1 MLKIPRG
8 HPLRLLTALGL
19 VAGTLLNGVLAAPA
33 QAAVTFTKDASPA
46 DPAPGQNVTYTLRY
60 TCSVS
65 DCVNPVITDQLP
77 PEVEFVGW
85 TPDAS
90 TVDVDGSTVPA
101 AGSRGQTMTIKLKD
115 LTPGTTATATVVVK
129 YPNFSTANG
138 TQAVNSATLT
148 ADGEPPITDT
158 ATTTAVVEPKYT
170 VTKGVQTSSQDGRSV
185 TYQFSA
191 CSTDKVPNV
200 DLDTSRLVDVLPPGA
215 VVDTSRSPGWS
226 KVPGTENTWEFD
238 NGAFRSGNGQA
249 GCRTPG
255 VLVVNFPEA
264 DFPTGTTAD
273 NSVTLKGDPLGPD
286 PERDLSDATA
296 TSPVFQD
303 PATGVQVTTSK
314 SWVDRIVSGDLASF
328 SLFATNLAGPAT
340 SLVMTDPGAGT
351 TDGLYNWIHP
361 QSIQLSPWTPKAV
374 GMTLEYRL
382 NGDPAWLAF
391 TPGTAFDG
399 ASARRIMVREGEA
412 SDPADD
418 VLGIPAGRWLD
429 GLRFSWTGPI
439 PTGWSPGNSVQV
451 TGQVLYRGHDG
462 RPAPQPLTNC
472 VDTVATDGTD
482 TARANAC
489 ASLTVTDA
497 TNLGAAKTTVS
508 GAVVAPGAT
517 STFQV
522 IPYNRTGREL
532 DRPLVLY
539 DLLPPGVVYVDGSVR
554 PDPAWSEAKAPAE
567 VAVLPG
573 KDGRQLLR
581 MTWPAGAPDMT
592 YLHDDRAYRVLF
604 DAMIAGSAQ
613 PGTLTNDIY
622 VTVDQPTVPVACFYN
637 GTSTGVPDTDD
648 LNQNGDT
655 TETLCPASS
664 QVEIQVPAVLRA
676 FKEVKGDQDTDY
688 GSSGT
693 TSPGGTVSYRM
704 TVRNDSADP
713 VTEFT
718 AYDRL
723 PTPGDGYVLRPETPR
738 GSAWTPSLTEPIT
751 SSDPT
756 VVVEY
761 TTDAEPC
768 RPASLPSVP
777 AAACNEA
784 AAWSTAFPGPGAA
797 TWFRIRRPGALAP
810 GGVFTLTWPMVASYD
825 ADENA
830 FAWNSFAYTATDHT
844 GQPLLPAEPAKV
856 GVGVHWPAVP
866 DNSLGDFVWS
876 DLNRNGLQDAG
887 EPGVAGVTAYLLDGT
902 GREVRDKTGKPVAS
916 TSDAAGAYLFSRLP
930 NGSYQVRFDLA
941 TLPAGATVTQQD
953 AVRRTAASPEDSDAD
968 PATGLTPV
976 VELTGGTQQLNID
989 LGLIRPV
996 EPTPPP
1002 TPDPSPDPSPSPDP
1016 TPAPTVTPK
1025 PVPSPSPTHPLPD
1038 TGTGPAAPL
1047 GALAALLVAAGLLLI
1062 ATRHRGRHG

>member
-1 MLKIPRG
+1 MLTIPRG

-19 VAGTLLNGVLAAPA
+19 VAGTLLNGMVAAPSA
-33 QAAVTFTKDASPA
+33 QAAVTFTKDVSPA
-46 DPAPGQNVTYTLRY
+46 SPAPGQNVTYTLRY
-60 TCSVS
+60 TCSVT
-65 DCVNPVITDQLP
+65 DCTNPVITDQLP

-101 AGSRGQTMTIKLKD
+101 AGSKGQTMTIKLKD

-129 YPNFSTANG
+129 YPNFTTANG

-148 ADGEPPITDT
+148 ADGETPITDT
-158 ATTTAVVEPKYT
+158 ATTTAVVQPQYK
-170 VTKGVQTSSQDGRSV
+170 VTKGVQTASQDGRSV

-200 DLDTSRLVDVLPPGA
+200 DLDTSKLVDVLPAGA
-215 VVDTSRSPGWS
+215 VVDTSRSPGWT
-226 KVPGTENTWEFD
+226 KVAGTDNTWEFD
-238 NGAFRSGNGQA
+238 IGAFRAGNGQA
-249 GCRTPG
+249 GCRNPG
-255 VLVVNFPEA
+255 ALVVEFPQP

-273 NSVTLKGDPLGPD
+273 NTVTLKGDPLGPD
-286 PERDLSDATA
+286 PEVDLSSATA
-296 TSPVFQD
+296 TSPTFQD
-303 PATGVQVTTSK
+303 PSGGVQVSTSK
-314 SWVDRIVSGDLASF
+314 TWVDKAVSGDLSSF
-328 SLFATNLAGPAT
+328 SLFATNLAAPVT
-340 SLVMTDPGAGT
+340 SLVMTDPGTGT
-351 TDGLYNWIHP
+351 TDGLYNWIYP
-361 QSIQLSPWTPKAV
+361 QSLQLSPWNPTSI

-382 NGDPAWLAF
+382 NGDPSWLSF

-399 ASARRIMVREGEA
+399 SSARRIMVQDGA
-412 SDPADD
+412 GDPAND

-429 GLRFSWTGPI
+429 GLRFSWSGPI
-439 PTGWSPGNSVQV
+439 PGGWSPGNSVQV

-462 RPAPQPLTNC
+462 RVAPQPLTNC
-472 VDTVATDGTD
+472 VDTVATNGTD
-482 TARANAC
+482 TSAANAC

-497 TNLGAAKTTVS
+497 TNLGAAKSTVS

-517 STFQV
+517 TTFQV
-522 IPYNRTGREL
+522 IPYNRSGRDL
-532 DRPLVLY
+532 DRPLVLF

-554 PDPAWSEAKAPAE
+554 PDPSWSSAKAPSE
-567 VAVLPG
+567 VKVLPG

-592 YLHDDRAYRVLF
+592 YLHDDKAYRVLF
-604 DAMIAGSAQ
+604 DAVIAGSAQ

-622 VTVDQPTVPVACFYN
+622 VTADQPTVPVACYYN
-637 GTSTGVPDTDD
+637 GTSTGVPDADD

-676 FKEVKGDQDTDY
+676 FKEVKGDQDSDY

-693 TSPGGTVSYRM
+693 TSPGGAISYRM

-756 VVVEY
+756 VVIEY
-761 TTDAEPC
+761 TTDPEPC
-768 RPASLPSVP
+768 RPASLPATP
-777 AAACNEA
+777 AKDCNA
-784 AAWSTAFPGPGAA
+784 GAAWSSTFPGPGVA
-797 TWFRIRRPGALAP
+797 TWFRVTRPGTLAP
-810 GGVFTLTWPMVASYD
+810 GGLFTLTWPMVASYD
-825 ADENA
+825 AAENA
-830 FAWNSFAYTATDHT
+830 FAWNSFAYTATDNT

-876 DLNRNGLQDAG
+876 DANKNGLQDPG
-887 EPGVAGVTAYLLDGT
+887 EEGVGGVVAYLLDGS
-902 GREVRDKTGKPVAS
+902 GREVRNALGKPVTS
-916 TSDAAGAYLFSRLP
+916 TSDAAGKYLFDKLP
-930 NGSYQVRFDLA
+930 DGLYAVRFDLA
-941 TLPAGATVTQQD
+941 TVPDGSTVTIRD

-968 PATGLTPV
+968 PTTGITETVRLA
-976 VELTGGTQQLNID
+976 GGEAQLNID
-989 LGLIRPV
+989 LGLIVPPA
-996 EPTPPP
+996 PTPP
-1002 TPDPSPDPSPSPDP
+1002 PSPSPDP
-1016 TPAPTVTPK
+1016 TPTPTPEPTVTPTVS
-1025 PVPSPSPTHPLPD
+1025 PTTSPSPKPLPE
-1038 TGTGPAAPL
+1038 TGSSWTGP
-1047 GALAALLVAAGLLLI
+1047 LVAAATVLVMLGLMLT
-1062 ATRHRGRHG
+1062 TRRRGRHG